1 MNLKVRRDRG
11 LDVDS
16 CSLQG
21 TKGNPVREIEKVLSE
36 IQRAKTTCVVS
47 QELKSR
53 FYRTKTHCP
62 PYCFGGAEKQDG
74 FSTGLMASQE
84 VI

>member
-1 MNLKVRRDRG
+1 MNLRVRRARG

-16 CSLQG
+16 CSLQEYER
-21 TKGNPVREIEKVLSE
+21 KKLEKVLSE
-36 IQRAKTTCVVS
+36 IRSVKTTYAVS

-53 FYRTKTHCP
+53 FYRAKTDCP
-62 PYCFGGAEKQDG
+62 PYCFGGAGKQDG
-74 FSTGLMASQE
+74 FSTGLMASQK

>member
-1 MNLKVRRDRG
+1 MNLRVRRDRG

-21 TKGNPVREIEKVLSE
+21 TKGNPVREIEKMLSE
-36 IQRAKTTCVVS
+36 IRRAKTAYAVS

-53 FYRTKTHCP
+53 FYRAKTHCP
-62 PYCFGGAEKQDG
+62 LYCFGGAEKQDG
-74 FSTGLMASQE
+74 FTGLMASQE